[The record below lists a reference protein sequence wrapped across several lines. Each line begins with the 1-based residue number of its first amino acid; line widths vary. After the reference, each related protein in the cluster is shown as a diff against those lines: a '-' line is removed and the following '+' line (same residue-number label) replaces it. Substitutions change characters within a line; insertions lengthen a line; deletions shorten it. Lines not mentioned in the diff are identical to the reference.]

1 MTPDYSLYAEMPRRL
16 QLKNV
21 AQNRWCGA
29 YWQDK
34 GLTVI
39 PTISWGLSQSFDF
52 CFEGVEKG
60 SVVAVGTVGCRR
72 AKLNFMRGYDKML
85 EIIQPQA
92 IICYGGAFKEMEGNI
107 IDIPYFKNRKEVL

>member
-1 MTPDYSLYAEMPRRL
+1 MTPDYSLYAEMPRWL

>member
-1 MTPDYSLYAEMPRRL
+1 MPRWL

-92 IICYGGAFKEMEGNI
+92 IICYGGRLKRWKAILLIYPILKTERRCYNG
-107 IDIPYFKNRKEVL
+107 R